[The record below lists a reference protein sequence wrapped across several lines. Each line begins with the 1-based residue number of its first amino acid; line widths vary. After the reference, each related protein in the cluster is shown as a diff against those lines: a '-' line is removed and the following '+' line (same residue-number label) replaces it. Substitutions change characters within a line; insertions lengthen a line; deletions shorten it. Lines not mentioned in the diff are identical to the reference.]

1 MRILIVEDEQKMAK
15 LLKKGLEEENHSV
28 MLAHDGTEGLDIS
41 QTYPFDVVI
50 LDVMLP
56 GMTGFEVVRRLRHAE
71 NHVPILMLTARDA
84 VSDIVKGL
92 HLGADDYLTKP
103 FAFHELLARLQAV
116 SRRGPI
122 ERLPKLKIADLV
134 LDSVTHTVCRA
145 GKHIH
150 LTKTEYLLLEF
161 MMRHSGRV
169 LPRNAIVEAIWGFD
183 SEIENNTLDAFLRLL
198 RKKVDSGHT
207 VKLIHTIRGFGYV
220 LREEESS

>member
-28 MLAHDGTEGLDIS
+28 MLAHDGTEGFDIS

-116 SRRGPI
+116 SSRGSV
-122 ERLPKLKIADLV
+122 ERLPQLQLGDLV
-134 LDSVTHTVCRA
+134 LDSGSHTVSRA

-150 LTKTEYLLLEF
+150 LTKTEYVLLEF
-161 MMRHSGRV
+161 MMPHSGRV
-169 LPRNAIVEAIWGFD
+169 LPRPANI
-183 SEIENNTLDAFLRLL
+183 
-198 RKKVDSGHT
+198 
-207 VKLIHTIRGFGYV
+207 
-220 LREEESS
+220 

>member
-28 MLAHDGTEGLDIS
+28 MLAHDGTEGFDIS

-92 HLGADDYLTKP
+92 NVGADDYLTKP
-103 FAFHELLARLQAV
+103 FAFEELLARLQAV
-116 SRRGPI
+116 SRRGPV
-122 ERLPKLKIADLV
+122 ERLPQLKIADLV
-134 LDSVTHTVCRA
+134 LDPVTHTVIRS
-145 GKHIH
+145 GKQIH
-150 LTKTEYLLLEF
+150 LTKTEYSLLEF
-161 MMRHSGRV
+161 MMRHAGRV
-169 LPRNAIVEAIWGFD
+169 LARGTIMESVWGFD
-183 SEIENNTLDAFLRLL
+183 SEIESNTLDAFLRLL
-198 RKKVDSGHT
+198 RKKIDSGHA
-207 VKLIHTIRGFGYV
+207 VKLIHTIRGIGYV
-220 LREEESS
+220 LREETSS

>member
-28 MLAHDGTEGLDIS
+28 MLAHDGSEGFDIS
-41 QTYPFDVVI
+41 QAYPFDVVI

-56 GMTGFEVVRRLRHAE
+56 GMTGFEILRRLRQAE

-92 HLGADDYLTKP
+92 NLGADDYLTKP

-116 SRRGPI
+116 SRRGPV

-145 GKHIH
+145 GKQIH

-169 LPRNAIVEAIWGFD
+169 LSRNAIVEAIWGFD

-198 RKKVDSGHT
+198 RKKVDSEHA

-220 LREEESS
+220 LREEEPS